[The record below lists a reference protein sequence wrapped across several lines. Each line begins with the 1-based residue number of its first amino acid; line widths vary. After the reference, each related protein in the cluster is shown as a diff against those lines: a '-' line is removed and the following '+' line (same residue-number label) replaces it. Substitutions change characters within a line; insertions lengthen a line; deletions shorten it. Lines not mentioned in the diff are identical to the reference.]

1 MGCVDLAD
9 ERKNRDA
16 KEKLLEA
23 GTALF
28 AEKGFAGVSIRE
40 LAETAGVN
48 SAMISYY
55 FGGKEGLYEAVIMT
69 QYERLI
75 AKFEAIAVSP
85 AAVHEKIRMYAEVI
99 RLNHTEDQPLMARL
113 IQGELS
119 SPTSCMEKVIRK
131 YTTRLAQLVSGILR
145 EGMQTGQLRDDIEPI
160 FAALS
165 LAGML
170 NFFFILREV
179 TKTVIPDI
187 AGRDSEFV
195 EAALKIYL
203 KGMGRE

>member
-9 ERKNRDA
+9 ERKSRDA

-55 FGGKEGLYEAVIMT
+55 FGGKEGLYEAVITT
-69 QYERLI
+69 QYERLL

-85 AAVHEKIRMYAEVI
+85 AGVHEKIRMYAEVI

-131 YTTRLAQLVSGILR
+131 YTTRLAQIVSGILR
-145 EGMQTGQLRDDIEPI
+145 EGMQTGQLRDDIEPM

-179 TKTVIPDI
+179 TKTVIPVI
-187 AGRDSEFV
+187 AERDSEFV